1 MENENIENIEQNQD
15 GSNNEFVEN
24 NFVSV
29 KIFDQDIS
37 LKITDVSKEYLENI
51 SGYIDET
58 VKLIKE
64 ANPYFNDKMV
74 LTLAAL
80 NIADMLHRKE
90 FENDEQRQYFS
101 DCTNNLHE
109 KTMTIIQMIDNR
121 KNKNSKL

>member
-51 SGYIDET
+51 ACYIDET

-109 KTMTIIQMIDNR
+109 KTMAIIQMIDNR
-121 KNKNSKL
+121 KNENSKL